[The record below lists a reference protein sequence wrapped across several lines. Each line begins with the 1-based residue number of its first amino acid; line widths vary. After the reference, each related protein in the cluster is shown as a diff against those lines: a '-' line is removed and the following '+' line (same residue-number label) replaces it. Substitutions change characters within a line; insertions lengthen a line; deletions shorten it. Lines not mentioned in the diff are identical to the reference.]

1 MSDLIKINLIPHRKL
16 SNEALQNLIEQFVS
30 RDGIDSG
37 HVDTPLEKKV
47 EIVKSQ
53 LNRGEIVIIFDPH
66 TQTCDI
72 IPKDQIPPEIHIQG
86 DKPEKSPPIKS
97 IK

>member
-1 MSDLIKINLIPHRKL
+1 MSDLQQINLIPHTKL

-37 HVDTPLEKKV
+37 HVETPLEKKV

-53 LNRGEIVIIFDPH
+53 LNQGKIVIIFNPN

-72 IPKDQIPPEIHIQG
+72 IPKDQIPPDIHFQG
-86 DKPEKSPPIKS
+86 DKPEKLLPIKS